1 MRVPSSPLLFCA
13 GAWLALEHNQDQWIQ
28 ADLIATYEIESVIT
42 KKRHRADFVA
52 AYYVSYKEVGR
63 GWVTIST
70 LFEGNDAISSTKI
83 NELPDNIVTRYIRLS
98 PNSWSTRIAMRFDV
112 TGCAI
117 PG

>member
-1 MRVPSSPLLFCA
+1 MAS
-13 GAWLALEHNQDQWIQ
+13 
-28 ADLIATYEIESVIT
+28 
-42 KKRHRADFVA
+42 
-52 AYYVSYKEVGR
+52 YYVSYKEVGR